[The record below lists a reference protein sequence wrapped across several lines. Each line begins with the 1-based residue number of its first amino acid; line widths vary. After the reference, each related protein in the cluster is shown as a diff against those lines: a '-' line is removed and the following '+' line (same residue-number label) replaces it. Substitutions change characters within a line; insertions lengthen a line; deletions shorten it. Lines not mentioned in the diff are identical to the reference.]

1 MAKAMGKKGG
11 LHDVLAKGKEA
22 LEAARETPVPSP
34 RVSLNA
40 KLPGGLTLKGFMAQ
54 NNITREEA
62 ERIYEAYTKMDAE
75 DEKKIALRGL
85 PATTPASAS
94 GPKSKAEKEK
104 PEKPSSSTSK
114 KRAKESTEAVTD
126 KKLKL
131 DVVPFVPNPAPRK
144 SVKRVLFADELAV
157 DEAANTPPK
166 QLTRASKKRPPNHEE
181 AKIHRSNANPELAT
195 PTSSPARPGILKR
208 GWLLGFAC
216 RYCLLQFCSYPASL
230 QEQRASWCE
239 V

>member
-131 DVVPFVPNPAPRK
+131 DVVPFVADPAPRK

-166 QLTRASKKRPPNHEE
+166 QLTRASKKRPQPRRGQDPPLQCQPRTCHPYQLP
-181 AKIHRSNANPELAT
+181 S
-195 PTSSPARPGILKR
+195 ILKR

-230 QEQRASWCE
+230 QEQRTSWCE